1 MDDSQKDKN
10 WQKIKV
16 DLGSAVA
23 DWDRLCQNVQGPSQ
37 EEKQLQEIRS
47 LLSKLTE
54 KLEEF

>member
-23 DWDRLCQNVQGPSQ
+23 DWEQLCQSVQGPSQ
-37 EEKQLQEIRS
+37 DEKQLQEIKALIRK
-47 LLSKLTE
+47 LSNKI
-54 KLEEF
+54 EEF